1 MKCCNYNQP
10 DKQGINEH
18 VMYNHRM
25 ENWQIQLKAEFD
37 KATEA
42 RIKKNEGQS
51 RVCARRAAGIAIREY
66 FTRRGTQP
74 PNTSAMDL
82 MNMLQEEAN
91 LPADISTIIDH
102 LTVRVT
108 EEFNLPVQA
117 DLVAEARVLCR
128 WLLPDW
134 R

>member
-1 MKCCNYNQP
+1 
-10 DKQGINEH
+10 
-18 VMYNHRM
+18 M
-25 ENWQIQLKAEFD
+25 ENWQTLLKAEFE
-37 KATEA
+37 KATQA

-66 FTRRGTQP
+66 FTRKGVQP
-74 PNTSAMDL
+74 PNTSAIDL
-82 MNMLQEEAN
+82 MHMLKEEEG
-91 LPADISTIIDH
+91 LPSEMSEIVDH

-117 DLVAEARVLCR
+117 DLVAEARILCR